1 MSRRP
6 QQNLNDELADLQE
19 ALTALTLRVADLRNQ
34 QANQANQPNRN
45 RADRII
51 GDRVRFHIVGRGYTE
66 GVIVARTAHRVQI
79 RQNVTNHIFSRAPH
93 NTTIIDNH
101 V

>member
-6 QQNLNDELADLQE
+6 QRNLNDELADLQE

-34 QANQANQPNRN
+34 ANQEEQANHNRT
-45 RADRII
+45 DRTV
-51 GDRVRFHIVGRGYTE
+51 GDRVRFHIAGRRYTE
-66 GVIVARTAHRVQI
+66 GVIISRTARRVQI
-79 RQNVTNHIFSRAPH
+79 RQDITNHIFSRAPH
-93 NTTIIDNH
+93 NATN

>member
-6 QQNLNDELADLQE
+6 QRNLNDELADLQE

-34 QANQANQPNRN
+34 ANQEEQANRN
-45 RADRII
+45 RTDRTV

-66 GVIVARTAHRVQI
+66 GVIVSRTAHRVQI
-79 RQNVTNHIFSRAPH
+79 RQDITNHIFSRAPH
-93 NTTIIDNH
+93 NTTI